1 MLDHVYENRRIMVTG
16 QTGFKGAWLLEFGA
30 EVSGYSMD
38 VPTQSSNF

>member
-1 MLDHVYENRRIMVTG
+1 MFDHVHENRRIMVTG

-38 VPTQSSNF
+38 APTQSSNF